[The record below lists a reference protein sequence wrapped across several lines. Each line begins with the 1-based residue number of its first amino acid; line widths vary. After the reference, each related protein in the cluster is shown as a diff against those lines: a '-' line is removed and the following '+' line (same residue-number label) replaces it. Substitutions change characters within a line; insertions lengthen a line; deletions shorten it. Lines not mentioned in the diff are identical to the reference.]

1 MTFVFE
7 NLQRSFRFADAAD
20 IALVSLFLYT
30 FFLWFR
36 STASRQILVGMGV
49 LAIVYVLARTFDL
62 YMTVAMFQAVL
73 AFAVIAA
80 IVVFQQDL
88 RRSFARLALPGNLR
102 RSRTQTVDE
111 NLDILVEIAFDL
123 AKKKIGALLVVRGT
137 EALDRHV
144 RGSVA
149 VDAQISKALLDS
161 IFDPH
166 SMGHDG
172 AVIIDQDRI
181 SQFAAHLPLSE
192 NIREIGTRGTRH
204 SAAVGLSE
212 LCDAMVV
219 VVSEERGEVSIAEAG
234 KLRKVDS
241 PVELKQ
247 RLDRFSQ
254 RVQPREATDGRRRLP
269 IRNLRL
275 KLAAVLVACVA
286 WCLISFDTE
295 TVQKTFVVPIE
306 YRNLSDKMDIDDS
319 APTEARLTL
328 TGYERAFNLLAPGTL
343 KVSLDLSNVAEGP
356 QQIAIDEFHVN
367 LPSNLAL
374 FRSVPRVVSFGT
386 HTWVRVRLA
395 VTARTEGRLP
405 RELRQREV
413 RVTPDEVQVLIWRS
427 FKSSTTKVYT
437 EPIDLSRMTDASEL
451 KAKLVVPEHMRL
463 EAGQPP
469 EVSVKLDVVTDR
481 SDALHAPQQ
490 GGR

>member
-1 MTFVFE
+1 MSILE
-7 NLQRSFRFADAAD
+7 QLQRTFRLADAAD
-20 IALVSLFLYT
+20 IALVSLLIYA
-30 FFLWFR
+30 FFMWFK
-36 STASRQILVGMGV
+36 STASRQILVGIGV
-49 LAIVYVLARTFDL
+49 LTIVYLLARAFDL
-62 YMTVAMFQAVL
+62 YMTTAIFQAGL
-73 AFAVIAA
+73 AFAAIAA

-88 RRSFARLALPGNLR
+88 RRSFARLALLGNLHR
-102 RSRTQTVDE
+102 FRTQTVDE
-111 NLDILVEIAFDL
+111 NLDVLVEIAFDL
-123 AKKKIGALLVVRGT
+123 AKKKTGALLVVRGT

-192 NIREIGTRGTRH
+192 NIREINVRGTRH

-247 RLDRFSQ
+247 RLDRFLQ
-254 RVQPREATDGRRRLP
+254 RVRPREATDGRRRLP
-269 IRNLRL
+269 IQNLGL

-286 WCLISFDTE
+286 WCLISFDAE
-295 TVQKTFVVPIE
+295 TVQKTFVVPVE
-306 YRNLSDKMDIDDS
+306 YRNLPDTMDIDDS
-319 APTEARLTL
+319 APTEARITL
-328 TGYERAFNLLAPGTL
+328 AGFERAFNLLAPSTL
-343 KVSLDLSNVAEGP
+343 KVSLDLNNVQEGP
-356 QQIAIDEFHVN
+356 QQIVIDESHVK

-374 FRSVPRVVSFGT
+374 FRSAPRIVQFGV
-386 HTWVRVRLA
+386 HTWVRARVVVEL
-395 VTARTEGRLP
+395 RTEGRLP
-405 RELRQREV
+405 KELRQREIKV
-413 RVTPDEVQVLIWRS
+413 IPDTVQVLIWRS
-427 FKSSTTKVYT
+427 YKSSTTKIYT
-437 EPIDLSRMTDASEL
+437 ETIDLSRLTAASEL
-451 KAKLVVPEHMRL
+451 KAKLVVPQHMRL
-463 EAGQPP
+463 EGDQPT
-469 EVSVKLDVVTDR
+469 EVNVKLDII
-481 SDALHAPQQ
+481 SESAE
-490 GGR
+490 GGVLPPDGQ

>member
-1 MTFVFE
+1 MSILE
-7 NLQRSFRFADAAD
+7 QLQRTFRLADAAD
-20 IALVSLFLYT
+20 IALVSLLLYA
-30 FFLWFR
+30 FFMWFK
-36 STASRQILVGMGV
+36 STASRQILVGIGV
-49 LAIVYVLARTFDL
+49 LAIVYLLARAFDL
-62 YMTVAMFQAVL
+62 YMITAIFQAGL
-73 AFAVIAA
+73 AFAAIAA

-88 RRSFARLALPGNLR
+88 RRSFARLALLGNLR
-102 RSRTQTVDE
+102 RFRTQTVDE

-137 EALDRHV
+137 EALDRHL

-192 NIREIGTRGTRH
+192 SIREIGTRGTRH

-219 VVSEERGEVSIAEAG
+219 VVSEERGDVSIAEAG

-254 RVQPREATDGRRRLP
+254 RVRPREATDRRRRLP
-269 IRNLRL
+269 IQNLGL

-286 WCLISFDTE
+286 WFLMSFDAE

-328 TGYERAFNLLAPGTL
+328 TGYERAFNLLATSTL

-356 QQIAIDEFHVN
+356 QQIAIDESNVK
-367 LPSNLAL
+367 LPSNLVL

-413 RVTPDEVQVLIWRS
+413 RVIPDEVQVLIWRS
-427 FKSSTTKVYT
+427 FRSSTTKVYT
-437 EPIDLSRMTDASEL
+437 ETIDLSRMTDAAEL
-451 KAKLVVPEHMRL
+451 KAKLVMPEYMRL
-463 EAGQPP
+463 ETGQPSD
-469 EVSVKLDVVTDR
+469 VGVKLDAITDKT
-481 SDALHAPQQ
+481 DAIHAPQPS
-490 GGR
+490 GR

>member
-7 NLQRSFRFADAAD
+7 HVQRSFRFADAAD
-20 IALVSLFLYT
+20 IAIVSLFLYT

-36 STASRQILVGMGV
+36 SMASRQILVGMGV
-49 LAIVYVLARTFDL
+49 LAIIYVLARTCDL
-62 YMTVAMFQAVL
+62 YVTAAMFQAVF
-73 AFAVIAA
+73 AFAVIATV
-80 IVVFQQDL
+80 VVFQQDL
-88 RRSFARLALPGNLR
+88 RRSFARLALLGNLR
-102 RSRTQTVDE
+102 RSHTHTVDE

-192 NIREIGTRGTRH
+192 SIREIGTRGTRH

-234 KLRKVDS
+234 KLREVDS
-241 PVELKQ
+241 PVELKH

-269 IRNLRL
+269 IQNLGP

-306 YRNLSDKMDIDDS
+306 YRNLSDTMDMDDS
-319 APTEARLTL
+319 APTEAHLTL
-328 TGYERAFNLLAPGTL
+328 TGYERAFNLLAPSTL
-343 KVSLDLSNVAEGP
+343 KVSLDLSKVAEGP
-356 QQIAIDEFHVN
+356 QQIAIDESHVT
-367 LPSNLAL
+367 LPSNLVL
-374 FRSVPRVVSFGT
+374 FRSVPAGRLIRHPYLGKGAFGCYGT
-386 HTWVRVRLA
+386 DRGATATRAKATGSPGYTGRSAAVDLA
-395 VTARTEGRLP
+395 V
-405 RELRQREV
+405 
-413 RVTPDEVQVLIWRS
+413 VQVLHN
-427 FKSSTTKVYT
+427 K
-437 EPIDLSRMTDASEL
+437 
-451 KAKLVVPEHMRL
+451 
-463 EAGQPP
+463 G
-469 EVSVKLDVVTDR
+469 
-481 SDALHAPQQ
+481 LH
-490 GGR
+490 GDY